1 MWRYANEKIHIAILL
16 GDLLEK
22 NGGDPRVHLFVDN
35 TAAKALFTIG
45 YSRKL
50 ALYSRA
56 LRGRLS
62 FIFGC
67 IRDGIMTAGYVPSEE
82 NRADLGTKVLTRIA
96 FHNAL
101 AMNYIVPKGTRA
113 QPSYQSATAP
123 TKLVATIIASET
135 SRISQYSSLRQ
146 RIGDKEE
153 SVIFSGDSGEDYQ
166 NSRLVFDPSASCA
179 MRVDNGCLAISPS
192 DEVVSC
198 DGDLSGCIYICS
210 DTREEVPLVCSLVH
224 NVVPLSGPCSSESWT
239 EKNVIGGLSCVGF
252 IDPCFVSPE
261 E

>member
-1 MWRYANEKIHIAILL
+1 QAHKFVAYLRKWGHLVSRSQVHQSEYAWNLMHVIHSDANANAKKGKATSCYDSALVGHKGTYIQGGFGSKRQPIETDSSGASEAFGAHYGTREGIHIAILL

-67 IRDGIMTAGYVPSEE
+67 IRDGIMTAGYVPTEE

-113 QPSYQSATAP
+113 QPSYQS
-123 TKLVATIIASET
+123 
-135 SRISQYSSLRQ
+135 
-146 RIGDKEE
+146 
-153 SVIFSGDSGEDYQ
+153 
-166 NSRLVFDPSASCA
+166 
-179 MRVDNGCLAISPS
+179 
-192 DEVVSC
+192 
-198 DGDLSGCIYICS
+198 
-210 DTREEVPLVCSLVH
+210 
-224 NVVPLSGPCSSESWT
+224 
-239 EKNVIGGLSCVGF
+239 
-252 IDPCFVSPE
+252 
-261 E
+261 